1 MKKFFAILLTGVLTL
16 GLAAC
21 GGSEPA
27 ADADGIT
34 LKVGASPTPHAEILA
49 VAAEEL
55 AAQGIT
61 LDIIEFTD
69 YVQPNL
75 ALDGGDLDA
84 NYFQHLPYLEGF
96 NESDGTDLVSIGTI
110 HYEPMGIYAAGEID
124 LASVPEG
131 AKVGIPV
138 DPTNGGRALL
148 LLEANGLI
156 KLNPEAGIAATKLDV
171 VENPLNLEIVDMEA
185 AQLAKSLGDLDLAEA
200 GYQVSMYSSSEDGE
214 AVGNV
219 RPVYSPE
226 CFSGQT
232 CEDWV
237 AQYRFGGGKGEL
249 TGQSPYDTDL
259 TDSNAIDMITG
270 QATMM
275 ISTEDEE
282 LKQNAWQFMKWWAKP
297 ETQVRFGREI
307 EALLGSSARYATANR
322 DAFSKLSWSLDDIE
336 VLNEQWDWTRGIREV
351 PGGYF
356 TGRHISNAIRR
367 VITNKEDSRETI
379 IDYSITIDEE
389 ITKKRKEFG
398 MPVDE

>member
-1 MKKFFAILLTGVLTL
+1 MKKFFAILLTGVFTL

-185 AQLAKSLGDLDLAEA
+185 AQLAKSLGDLDLAVINGNYALLNGLSIEEA
-200 GYQVSMYSSSEDGE
+200 LAIETADSLAAETYGNIVAVKAGNENAPGLAELVEVLKGE
-214 AVGNV
+214 AVATFINETYAG
-219 RPVYSPE
+219 S
-226 CFSGQT
+226 
-232 CEDWV
+232 V
-237 AQYRFGGGKGEL
+237 APMQ
-249 TGQSPYDTDL
+249 
-259 TDSNAIDMITG
+259 
-270 QATMM
+270 
-275 ISTEDEE
+275 
-282 LKQNAWQFMKWWAKP
+282 
-297 ETQVRFGREI
+297 
-307 EALLGSSARYATANR
+307 
-322 DAFSKLSWSLDDIE
+322 
-336 VLNEQWDWTRGIREV
+336 
-351 PGGYF
+351 
-356 TGRHISNAIRR
+356 
-367 VITNKEDSRETI
+367 
-379 IDYSITIDEE
+379 
-389 ITKKRKEFG
+389 
-398 MPVDE
+398 